1 MRPIAWFDRHIIDG
15 TMDSFAKVTQW
26 TSLQVRGLQSGNV
39 QFYVWI
45 YLVGALALGTI
56 AWICLL

>member
-1 MRPIAWFDRHIIDG
+1 
-15 TMDSFAKVTQW
+15 MDSFAKVTQW